1 MQVIQTFI
9 EDPWIE
15 AEEKQTCKWSYPSSD
30 ILSKCRL
37 YTFKD
42 LWNNNYYLSE
52 GSKFGGKKQ
61 IKKIKLILKQ
71 SSSLMHL
78 LFFNFQIS
86 IFWLY
91 GMWSFMKM
99 PLQKDK
105 FNYY

>member
-61 IKKIKLILKQ
+61 IKKIKLILK
-71 SSSLMHL
+71 
-78 LFFNFQIS
+78 
-86 IFWLY
+86 
-91 GMWSFMKM
+91 
-99 PLQKDK
+99 
-105 FNYY
+105 